1 MSAAALNSQLFLEIP
16 RREQIRT
23 PRGFNS
29 MDSRSERYRE
39 CAAECER
46 MASGVSDPA
55 IKALY
60 LDLAKQWRAMA
71 EQADMLDRERPTP

>member
-1 MSAAALNSQLFLEIP
+1 MRKFCK
-16 RREQIRT
+16 
-23 PRGFNS
+23 RGNKYARS
-29 MDSRSERYRE
+29 TVSIIMDSRSQRYRE
-39 CAAECER
+39 CAVECER